1 MSLCRTLFC
10 VYKCSLNSLCL
21 QCMTFGMTYNIYC
34 AKCMITG
41 RVDLYDLVRCLDGG
55 AQQAD
60 LKKRMRRVAKKDKV
74 VDVPLS
80 KHELEKVV
88 HLSSPNL
95 GLLHGSVS
103 HDICKHFNSLIPVC
117 AGKFPIT

>member
-1 MSLCRTLFC
+1 ME
-10 VYKCSLNSLCL
+10 
-21 QCMTFGMTYNIYC
+21 
-34 AKCMITG
+34 
-41 RVDLYDLVRCLDGG
+41 LYDLVRCLDHAS

-88 HLSSPNL
+88 
-95 GLLHGSVS
+95 
-103 HDICKHFNSLIPVC
+103 CFQSLISSCCVLWHCFAHNMQTIIYPLIAVC
-117 AGKFPIT
+117 TGRYSVTQYISVQELKKAC